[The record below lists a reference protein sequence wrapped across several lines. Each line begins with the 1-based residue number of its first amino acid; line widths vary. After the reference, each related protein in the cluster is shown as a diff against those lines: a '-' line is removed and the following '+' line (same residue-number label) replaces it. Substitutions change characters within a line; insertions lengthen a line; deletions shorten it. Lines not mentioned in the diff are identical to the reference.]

1 MIRSTLRLLGLFLA
15 LSLVAAGCGDT
26 DSSDVALAG
35 SPPTTAAADTETEST
50 TTTAPPTNAAAPE
63 VALPDGPSPA
73 ELGDFAVGRR
83 TITMDDPNRNDRT
96 FSVDVW
102 YPADEAAAAEAPAAV
117 YRFIPGVEFTSEVA
131 AADVPV
137 VAEGTLFPF
146 VVYSHGSG
154 GQRFQASTN
163 AELLASH
170 GFVVAAPDH
179 VGNTAFDEFLDTT
192 APDEQIE
199 IDRPTDTA
207 FVITEL
213 LEQSAAPDT
222 PLSGALDPERIGIY
236 GHSFGGY
243 TALTAVS
250 GRGEVPPDDRIV
262 AAVGQAAA
270 TQRITDAEL
279 EAVDVPTLLLSGTK
293 DETTPIAD
301 NTERP
306 WELISGR
313 PLYRVDLIDGGH
325 QSFSDVCDYQA
336 LAPTL
341 PDAPEALV
349 DFIDDFAEEGCAP
362 DLVDIDT
369 AHEIIDTYT
378 VAFLLQYVAGDP
390 SAEAYLTPEYAETVP
405 EVEFDVKVD

>member
-1 MIRSTLRLLGLFLA
+1 MISSLRRTLILLVALGL
-15 LSLVAAGCGDT
+15 VAVGCGDA
-26 DSSDVALAG
+26 DSPDIGLTG
-35 SPPTTAAADTETEST
+35 NPPTTAGPDTTVGASD
-50 TTTAPPTNAAAPE
+50 TTAVPTTVAPDA
-63 VALPDGPSPA
+63 ALPDGPSPA
-73 ELGDFAVGRR
+73 EPGSYAVGRR
-83 TITMDDPNRNDRT
+83 TITLVDETRDGREL
-96 FSVDVW
+96 SVDVW
-102 YPADEAAAAEAPAAV
+102 YPADEAAAAEAPLAV
-117 YRFIPGVEFTSEVA
+117 YSFIPGVEFTSEVA

-137 VAEGTLFPF
+137 ESGGPFPF

-179 VGNTAFDEFLDTT
+179 VGNTAFDEFLDTR

-222 PLSGALDPERIGIY
+222 PLSGALDPDRIGIY

-262 AAVGQAAA
+262 AAVGHAAA

-279 EAVDVPTLLLSGTK
+279 DAVDVPTLLLSGTM

-313 PLYRVDLIDGGH
+313 PLVRVDIVDGGH
-325 QSFSDVCDYQA
+325 QSFSDACDYQE

-349 DFIDDFAEEGCAP
+349 DFIDDFAQDGCAP
-362 DLVDIDT
+362 GLIDIDR

-378 VAFLLQYVAGDP
+378 VAFLQRYVAGDT
-390 SAEAYLTPEYAETVP
+390 SAEAYLTPEYAETIP
-405 EVEFDVKVD
+405 EIEYDAKVD